1 MKNNQNNTNIINN
14 ALLETNDKTI
24 NKEVKLL
31 RKNDFESIRKELF
44 CHLKVST
51 QNVLLAEGDSL
62 KLLKLLP
69 DHSVSLILTDP
80 PYHSTKKKNIHGDK
94 SFKTDFE
101 YVEWL
106 SKYAVEWHRILKPNG
121 SILCFCASEL
131 AARLE
136 VESFKNFNIL
146 NQIVWTKPNDPGFDG
161 WKQKMKKEALRQW
174 YPHTE
179 RIIFAEPA
187 YDGNL
192 FQSYFGNLLR
202 DLRKKAGFSMHLL
215 SEKTGAYGRVN
226 HGGAVSN
233 WEAGRNIPSQE
244 QYGKIRN
251 AFLESEKIDEMPYY
265 EEVIRQFKTNGSCQ
279 FTDVWDFPSV
289 RPHKNKHPAEKPITL
304 LEHAIKTTTY
314 EGDIVLDCF
323 SGSGNTAIAA
333 SNLGRLA
340 IAIEIDPKWIGNS
353 QKVLKY
359 ETKNIKDF

>member
-1 MKNNQNNTNIINN
+1 
-14 ALLETNDKTI
+14 
-24 NKEVKLL
+24 
-31 RKNDFESIRKELF
+31 
-44 CHLKVST
+44 
-51 QNVLLAEGDSL
+51 
-62 KLLKLLP
+62 
-69 DHSVSLILTDP
+69 
-80 PYHSTKKKNIHGDK
+80 
-94 SFKTDFE
+94 
-101 YVEWL
+101 
-106 SKYAVEWHRILKPNG
+106 
-121 SILCFCASEL
+121 
-131 AARLE
+131 
-136 VESFKNFNIL
+136 
-146 NQIVWTKPNDPGFDG
+146 
-161 WKQKMKKEALRQW
+161 
-174 YPHTE
+174 
-179 RIIFAEPA
+179 
-187 YDGNL
+187 
-192 FQSYFGNLLR
+192 
-202 DLRKKAGFSMHLL
+202 MHML

-251 AFLESEKIDEMPYY
+251 ALLESEKIDEMPYY

-340 IAIEIDPKWIGNS
+340 IAIEIDPKWIRNS
-353 QKVLKY
+353 QTVLKY